1 MVRYGHWSKSQNPE
15 VNFRPLFFFFYRSI
29 YFMSMHVL
37 PMFTCMPGAGGS
49 DEGVGSGVKEGC
61 KQLCKLQEW
70 NLDLQEKHK
79 ELLKNPSR
87 PSNYLVSLC
96 PTMLRPWRE

>member
-1 MVRYGHWSKSQNPE
+1 MVSFGHWSKSQNPE
-15 VNFRPLFFFFYRSI
+15 VNCRPLFFFFYRSI
-29 YFMSMHVL
+29 YLMSMHVL

-61 KQLCKLQEW
+61 KLQEW
-70 NLDLQEKHK
+70 SLDLQEKQK

-87 PSNYLVSLC
+87 PSNYLVSRCLSHHAQ
-96 PTMLRPWRE
+96 TMA

>member
-1 MVRYGHWSKSQNPE
+1 
-15 VNFRPLFFFFYRSI
+15 
-29 YFMSMHVL
+29 MSMHVL

-61 KQLCKLQEW
+61 KLQEW
-70 NLDLQEKHK
+70 SLDLQEKQK

-87 PSNYLVSLC
+87 PSNYLVSRCLSHHAQ
-96 PTMLRPWRE
+96 TMA

>member
-1 MVRYGHWSKSQNPE
+1 MVSFGHWSKSQNPE
-15 VNFRPLFFFFYRSI
+15 VNCRPLFFFFYRSI

-61 KQLCKLQEW
+61 KLQEW
-70 NLDLQEKHK
+70 SLDLQEKQK

-87 PSNYLVSLC
+87 PSNYLVSRCLSHHAQ
-96 PTMLRPWRE
+96 TMA